1 MRGYVIRSER
11 ERGTAPVYD
20 DDISVQQLGVSKRT
34 KEKKNCVFKLHRCCK
49 LNMSFQLLMG
59 VNVRVL
65 QVE

>member
-34 KEKKNCVFKLHRCCK
+34 KEKKIVFSNCIGAA
-49 LNMSFQLLMG
+49 N
-59 VNVRVL
+59 
-65 QVE
+65 